1 MIIVKKEV
9 LRLSARECEH
19 LDMAFMLMET
29 IANNATC
36 PNLIRLSG
44 QVGMGLRDILDDYV
58 EVEEEV

>member
-19 LDMAFMLMET
+19 LDMAFMLIET

-36 PNLIRLSG
+36 PNLIHLSE

-58 EVEEEV
+58 EVEEE